1 MAANRKPDTKT
12 NAKPMKKLSRIKERT
27 LKDLDFY
34 IFHGCGD

>member
-1 MAANRKPDTKT
+1 MAAKEIKQPKFEKSKFKPLTT
-12 NAKPMKKLSRIKERT
+12 IKEST